1 MDTVKV
7 LVAFYSRNGSTEA
20 LAKAIAEG
28 AQAEGAEVVMRRA
41 REIVSPEVMQKAAG
55 WIENA
60 ERMNALYEAPTE
72 ADAEWADAI
81 IFGTPTRFGN
91 VSSELKAYIDSLGG
105 LWFQGKL
112 VGKAG
117 SAFTST
123 STVHGGNESTIISMY
138 HPMAHLGLI
147 IVPLGY
153 ADPSLFKAGTPY
165 GASTVSG
172 QENTPPT
179 ADDIEVARFQGKRVA
194 QVARA
199 LKAAGETATK
209 Q

>member
-7 LVAFYSRNGSTEA
+7 LIAFYSRNGSTEA
-20 LAKAIAEG
+20 LAKAVAEG
-28 AQAEGAEVVMRRA
+28 AQSEGASVLLRRA
-41 REIVSPEVMQKAAG
+41 REIVSHEVMQKAQG
-55 WIENA
+55 WSENA
-60 ERMNALYEAPTE
+60 YRMNAQYEAPTTT
-72 ADAEWADAI
+72 DAEWADAI
-81 IFGTPTRFGN
+81 VFGTPTRFGN

-123 STVHGGNESTIISMY
+123 SSVHGGNESTIISMY

-165 GASTVSG
+165 GASSVSG
-172 QENTPPT
+172 QDNTPPT
-179 ADDIEVARFQGKRVA
+179 EDDLEVARFQGKRVT

-199 LKAAGETATK
+199 LKRAGETATK
-209 Q
+209 H